1 MNNKKILLFI
11 VTLLILGL
19 SAYFLFTSSNKAPIP
34 ISTKPAPTKISVAYI
49 SFNKMY
55 GIPLVIAENIGLFNQ
70 YNLLVETKAVDKS
83 PAKLLIAN
91 QVDAI
96 LNTPFAPLTANA
108 EGATLIWAGTIF
120 NDSPIVLVS
129 SKEPQNIKTVSYPAG
144 GGVLGKTRT
153 IQLLKTLNL
162 DPTKI
167 VLNEV
172 SSEQIAMTTLIE
184 DKVDAVANV
193 TKSDW
198 LIFKKKNNPEND
210 KYKLLVYSV
219 EKEDLQ
225 ISGGIIYSK
234 DFLTNNKTTVEN
246 FSKALI
252 EATAW
257 TRLNREKAIDILAN
271 KYSIEKDEAEIY
283 WDEFVA
289 VTNNVIFTPSLDQA
303 KALLQIIKTTNPKA
317 ENYQVSSFISFDVND
332 SLKNNGYLEKFGFK

>member
-1 MNNKKILLFI
+1 MNNKKILLSI
-11 VTLLILGL
+11 VVLLILGL
-19 SAYFLFTSSNKAPIP
+19 SAFFFFINFNKTPSP
-34 ISTKPAPTKISVAYI
+34 VNTKPAPSRISVAYI

-55 GIPLVIAENIGLFNQ
+55 GIPLIIAENTGLFNQ
-70 YNLLVETKAVDKS
+70 YNLLVETKATDKS
-83 PAKLLIAN
+83 PTKLLVAN
-91 QVDAI
+91 QVNTI
-96 LNTPFAPLTANA
+96 LNTPFAPLTANT
-108 EGATLIWAGTIF
+108 EGATLSWAGTIF

-153 IQLLKTLNL
+153 IQLLKALNL
-162 DPTKI
+162 DPAKI

-172 SSEQIAMTTLIE
+172 SSEQIAMTTLTE
-184 DKVDAVANV
+184 DKVDAAANI

-198 LIFKKKNNPEND
+198 LIFKKKNNSENN

-219 EKEDLQ
+219 EKENLQ

-234 DFLTNNKTTVEN
+234 DFLTDNKTTAEN

-257 TRLNREKAIDILAN
+257 TRLNKEKAIDILAN

-289 VTNNVIFTPSLDQA
+289 VTNNVTFAPNLDQA
-303 KALLQIIKTTNPKA
+303 ETLLQIIKTTNPKA
-317 ENYQVSSFISFDVND
+317 ETYQASSFISTDINN
-332 SLKNNGYLEKFGFK
+332 SLKNSGYLEKFGFK